1 MPEEFSETLVDDLA
15 AKLLIGLTREEN
27 KTVLDEFA
35 IIKANFDLINKI
47 PNIKDV
53 EPQTFALDYSAVI
66 VNDDQVFASIPVTDL
81 LKNSDQT
88 EGREIEVPKVVGE

>member
-1 MPEEFSETLVDDLA
+1 MPEEFSEKLVDDLA

-66 VNDDQVFASIPVTDL
+66 VNDDQVLDSIPVTDL